1 MPRRPGRRRF
11 LRLGTA
17 LGSASL
23 IETAAA
29 TENTGKTARH
39 RSPSRR
45 QYRAYVDGPYGQI
58 HLTITEPATGR
69 ADAPPVVCLPM
80 SPRSGRDFDE
90 LALALADRRR
100 VLAPDVPGFGGS
112 DPPPQPVS
120 IDEYAAALLTGLHPL
135 LSSSTRRRPGV
146 DVLGQHTGAAIAIA
160 IARQAP
166 NRVRRI
172 AAIGIPL
179 FEPEERERLRA
190 QFVRPRPYFDDP
202 QFLCTTWARDAA
214 ALQTGQ
220 PPERMLLRF
229 TEIMRAGT
237 RSHWGFQAVFEHDL
251 RAALKGLTTP
261 LLSIVLNENL
271 AAASRAA
278 AALVQRGEVADLTD
292 LPGSALDFAAP
303 RLAQVA
309 RDWFDRA

>member
-1 MPRRPGRRRF
+1 MQRSTRTRQH
-11 LRLGTA
+11 RL
-17 LGSASL
+17 
-23 IETAAA
+23 
-29 TENTGKTARH
+29 
-39 RSPSRR
+39 
-45 QYRAYVDGPYGQI
+45 YVAGPYGQI
-58 HLTITEPATGR
+58 HVTVTEPASGR
-69 ADAPPVVCLPM
+69 STAPPVVCLPM

-112 DPPPQPVS
+112 DPPPQPIA
-120 IDEYAAALLTGLHPL
+120 IDDYAAALLTGLRPL
-135 LSSSTRRRPGV
+135 LAVAGRRPIFDLV
-146 DVLGQHTGAAIAIA
+146 GQHTGAAIAVA
-160 IARQAP
+160 MARQSPAV
-166 NRVRRI
+166 VRRI
-172 AAIGIPL
+172 ATIGVPM
-179 FEPEERERLRA
+179 FEAAERERLRA

-214 ALQTGQ
+214 AIQAGQ

-237 RSHWGFQAVFEHDL
+237 RSHWGFQAVFNHDM
-251 RAALKGLTTP
+251 RAALSGLPTP
-261 LLSIVLNENL
+261 MLAIVLNENL

-292 LPGSALDFAAP
+292 LPGSALDFAAA

-309 RDWFDRA
+309 RDWFDRRFKS